1 MTITAVLPVLVLII
15 GLVLYFMT
23 VGITKSS
30 VGETAKIMVFCG
42 LLAFLLA
49 AGNSMQG
56 CSIVSGG
63 SGSSVHH

>member
-1 MTITAVLPVLVLII
+1 MTIVAALPVLVLVI
-15 GLVLYFMT
+15 GLVLYFMALKVSKAT
-23 VGITKSS
+23 VGE
-30 VGETAKIMVFCG
+30 VGRIMFAMG

-56 CSIVSGG
+56 CSIVNGS